1 MEHGYHKELFALSF
15 NFLDVSGV
23 IHVAADTDLESL
35 IKTDTD
41 ATLKT
46 SADSVLALM
55 KAAARN
61 SSIKSFVLTSSCF
74 SAFVAEYG
82 KDVNVSLAD
91 FAECAIPKARAT
103 PVDSPSRGKAVCEE
117 HLNGELIVLP

>member
-1 MEHGYHKELFALSF
+1 M
-15 NFLDVSGV
+15 

-46 SADSVLALM
+46 SADSVLTLM
-55 KAAARN
+55 KAAARIP
-61 SSIKSFVLTSSCF
+61 SIKSFVLTSSCF
-74 SAFVAEYG
+74 SAFIAEYG

-91 FAECAIPKARAT
+91 FAEYAIPKARAT

-117 HLNGELIVLP
+117 LAHGAIILLF